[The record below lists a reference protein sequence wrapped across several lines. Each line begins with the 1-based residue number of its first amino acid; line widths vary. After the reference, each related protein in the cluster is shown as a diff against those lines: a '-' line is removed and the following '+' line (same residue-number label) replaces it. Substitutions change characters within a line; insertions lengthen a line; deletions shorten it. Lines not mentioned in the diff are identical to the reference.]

1 MLIFG
6 GLRFARGPL
15 TGGQRFVLDHLRGP
29 DHLERVVPVPSGV
42 DLAGVYDAVHA
53 MVCRHETLRTR
64 FPAGGR
70 EQVVDGAGML
80 AVRTFGSVE
89 EARAALGEPF
99 DMVGEWGIRVA
110 AVCQRGRPRAVVL
123 WLARL
128 AVDPWAAD
136 LVVDHLAALLSAPD
150 RNREPP
156 RRQPVDRAEE
166 EHTPNGLAR
175 QADALSYLREVL
187 LRAPAGE
194 PAEPGQWHRGELRS
208 GAVDPAARAVAAR
221 CRTTSDV
228 VYLAAAAVGLGAG
241 AHVLAAVTPNRLTD
255 AESAYVA
262 PLAQE
267 TFVPVEVS
275 GERFDGVVA
284 RTCDAFGEASL
295 IGCPDPAAVGP
306 LVAEVTAAR
315 GSRPD
320 VSVLVD
326 DRRTRTRPPAG
337 PVATTFRWA
346 EPFPSPRLTRH
357 LTIADDGTAVTL
369 SLQANGDR
377 EQVPVFLN
385 GMADLIIAAAGGDAS
400 IRTVNPG
407 PARRA
412 RQP

>member
-1 MLIFG
+1 M
-6 GLRFARGPL
+6 
-15 TGGQRFVLDHLRGP
+15 
-29 DHLERVVPVPSGV
+29 
-42 DLAGVYDAVHA
+42 
-53 MVCRHETLRTR
+53 
-64 FPAGGR
+64 
-70 EQVVDGAGML
+70 
-80 AVRTFGSVE
+80 
-89 EARAALGEPF
+89 AA
-99 DMVGEWGIRVA
+99 EWGIRVA
-110 AVCQRGRPRAVVL
+110 VVCRADRPRAVVL
-123 WLARL
+123 WLSRL

-136 LVVDHLAALLSAPD
+136 LVVDHLTALLSAPG

-156 RRQPVDRAEE
+156 RRQPVDHAEE
-166 EHTPNGLAR
+166 EQTPNGLAR
-175 QADALSYLREVL
+175 QADALSYLRDVL
-187 LRAPAGE
+187 LRAPE
-194 PAEPGQWHRGELRS
+194 ERPPEPGSWHRGELRS

-221 CRTTSDV
+221 CRTTSGV

-241 AHVLAAVTPNRLTD
+241 AHVLTAVTPNRLTD
-255 AESAYVA
+255 AENTCVA

-284 RTCDAFGEASL
+284 RTCDAFAEASL
-295 IGCPDPAAVGP
+295 VGCPDPAAVGP

-326 DRRTRTRPPAG
+326 DRRARSRPPAC

-346 EPFPSPRLTRH
+346 EPFPSPGLTRH

-377 EQVPVFLN
+377 EQVPAFLSD
-385 GMADLIIAAAGGDAS
+385 MADLIIAAADGDAT
-400 IRTVNPG
+400 IRTVSQG

-412 RQP
+412 PLP